1 MRAVAVMEPGNVQMV
16 DLSIAKPAIGP
27 YQALVR
33 IEACCLCNATD
44 AKLVAGHFPGVDKY
58 PLILGHESAG
68 IVEAV
73 GGKVRNFRIGERA
86 IGAVN
91 FDFGGSEYQ
100 SGWGAFAEYAV
111 VNDHLS
117 MLTDGVADAAHG
129 WVEVYEVQTT
139 VPADIPLEDAVL
151 LCTWREVLG
160 GIGDFHIEP
169 GQHILIYGAGPVG
182 LSFVRF
188 CSLLGVGYI
197 GTVDPVGFKRERALA
212 MGAAEVFAPDS
223 ADLKNFVHHH
233 GRPLD
238 AVVDAVGS
246 EAIINAALPLVKLGG
261 SVCVYGVLAKPSLDL
276 RKADGPYNFNLL
288 VHQWPT
294 RSAERAAQT
303 QLCAWIREGVLS
315 ARDFLTHDLPI
326 EEIQQA
332 LSIARAGQ
340 SLKIIMRFGNA
351 S

>member
-1 MRAVAVMEPGNVQMV
+1 MEPGNVRMV
-16 DLSIAKPAIGP
+16 DLPIAKPAIGH

-33 IEACCLCNATD
+33 TEACCLCNATD
-44 AKLVAGHFPGVDKY
+44 GKLVAGHFPGVKNY

-68 IVEAV
+68 IIEAV
-73 GGKVRNFRIGERA
+73 GGKVRNFRVGDRA
-86 IGAVN
+86 IGALN
-91 FDFGGSEYQ
+91 FEFGSSEYH

-111 VNDHLS
+111 VNDHLA
-117 MLTDGVADAAHG
+117 MLADGVADAAHG
-129 WVEVYEVQTT
+129 WAEVFEVQTT
-139 VPADIPLEDAVL
+139 VPADIPLQEAVL

-169 GQHILIYGAGPVG
+169 GQHILIYGVGPVG

-188 CSLLGVGYI
+188 CSLLGVSYI
-197 GTVDPVGFKRERALA
+197 GIVDPIDSKREHALA
-212 MGAAEVFAPDS
+212 MGATEAFAPDS
-223 ADLKNFVHHH
+223 VALKNFVHDH

-238 AVVDAVGS
+238 IVVDAVGS
-246 EAIINAALPLVKLGG
+246 EAIINAALPLIKLGG
-261 SVCVYGVLAKPSLDL
+261 SVCVYGVLAKPTLDL

-288 VHQWPT
+288 LHQWPT
-294 RSAERAAQT
+294 RSRERAAQT

-315 ARDFLTHDLPI
+315 ARDFITHDLPI

-332 LSIARAGQ
+332 LSIARSGQ
-340 SLKIIMRFGNA
+340 SLKTLMRFGNA

>member
-1 MRAVAVMEPGNVQMV
+1 MRAVAVMEPGVIRMV
-16 DLSIAKPAIGP
+16 ELPIVKPVIGP

-33 IEACCLCNATD
+33 TEACCLCNATD
-44 AKLVAGHFPGVDKY
+44 GKLVAGHFPGVETY

-68 IVEAV
+68 IIEAV
-73 GGKVRNFRIGERA
+73 GGKVRNFQVGERA
-86 IGAVN
+86 IGALN
-91 FDFGGSEYQ
+91 FEFGSDEYH

-111 VNDHLS
+111 VNDHQA
-117 MLTDGVADAAHG
+117 MVVDGVADAEHG
-129 WVEVYEVQTT
+129 WAEVFEVQT
-139 VPADIPLEDAVL
+139 VVSSDIPLEEAVL

-188 CSLLGVGYI
+188 CSLLGIAYI
-197 GTVDPVGFKRERALA
+197 GIVDPISSKREHALSL
-212 MGAAEVFAPDS
+212 GATEAFAPDS
-223 ADLKNFVHHH
+223 AELANFVRHH

-238 AVVDAVGS
+238 AVIDAVGN
-246 EAIINAALPLVKLGG
+246 EAIINASLPLVKLGG
-261 SVCVYGVLAKPSLDL
+261 SICVYGVLAKPTLDL

-294 RSAERAAQT
+294 RWRERAAQT
-303 QLCAWIREGVLS
+303 QICAWIREGLLH

-326 EEIQQA
+326 EQIQQA
-332 LSIARAGQ
+332 LSIAQSGK
-340 SLKIIMRFGNA
+340 SLKILMRFDNA